1 MSKEIKG
8 MPIGYD
14 PDYNAQNHA
23 DSENNPITVTSESE
37 MITKDF
43 NFVNVDFYIEYQI
56 VCLLYTSRKQMCA
69 LPSSLS
75 RISRLQAI
83 RDRFKSRDH
92 LIKEAGPCR
101 AGMYGLKE
109 NTTSSRFI

>member
-23 DSENNPITVTSESE
+23 DSENNPITVSSESE

-43 NFVNVDFYIEYQI
+43 NFVNVDF
-56 VCLLYTSRKQMCA
+56 TSSIR
-69 LPSSLS
+69 LWTPLR
-75 RISRLQAI
+75 RISTAI
-83 RDRFKSRDH
+83 RPFRF
-92 LIKEAGPCR
+92 
-101 AGMYGLKE
+101 
-109 NTTSSRFI
+109 